1 VIALAALPALSVR
14 GRARTEVP
22 ENWALIPSGFE
33 VGDSFRPVAT
43 AARRPCP
50 RHTTPR
56 WSAAAGGLEAH
67 LEYEQADSWPLDVR
81 DGKNPDPRPRS
92 GSPALR
98 RAGKAAGDAACIGAF
113 GGENWLEGRTPTFG
127 PDPDCDTGKA
137 DAGEDRQ

>member
-92 GSPALR
+92 GSPALSP
-98 RAGKAAGDAACIGAF
+98 AGEAAYIGAF
-113 GGENWLEGRTPTFG
+113 GKVNWLEEWTLFG
-127 PDPDCDTGKA
+127 AEPGHDRRGA
-137 DAGEDRQ
+137 DGGEDQH